1 MPPFPRYLPMNDR
14 NNCVERRQRAQT
26 FVWEFFLSRIF
37 LVATKKP
44 PNPHINSK
52 KKTKGNKY

>member
-26 FVWEFFLSRIF
+26 FVWEFFLSRVF

-52 KKTKGNKY
+52 KKNKGK